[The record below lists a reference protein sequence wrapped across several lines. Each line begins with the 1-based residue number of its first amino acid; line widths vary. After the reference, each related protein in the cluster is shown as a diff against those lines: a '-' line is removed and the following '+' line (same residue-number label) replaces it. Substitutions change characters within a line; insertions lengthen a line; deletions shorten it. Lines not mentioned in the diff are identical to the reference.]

1 LENSKGVTSAA
12 GSTDE
17 LSVVG
22 SNGETS
28 AAGSTDQT
36 SVVDS
41 TDQTSV
47 VDSTDQT
54 SDNLGNNLA
63 DGKLVVLYGVYLVKH
78 SLA

>member
-41 TDQTSV
+41 TDQTS
-47 VDSTDQT
+47 
-54 SDNLGNNLA
+54 DNLGNNLA

>member
-1 LENSKGVTSAA
+1 MENSKGVTSAA

-41 TDQTSV
+41 TDQTS
-47 VDSTDQT
+47 
-54 SDNLGNNLA
+54 DNLGNNLA

>member
-28 AAGSTDQT
+28 AADNTDQT
-36 SVVDS
+36 SVVDNR
-41 TDQTSV
+41 
-47 VDSTDQT
+47 DQT